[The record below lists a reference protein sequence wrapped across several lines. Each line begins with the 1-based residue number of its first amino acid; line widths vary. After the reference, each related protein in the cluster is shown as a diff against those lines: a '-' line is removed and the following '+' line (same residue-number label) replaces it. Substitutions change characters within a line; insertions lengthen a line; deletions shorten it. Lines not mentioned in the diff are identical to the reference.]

1 VESHVGC
8 DPEKLILIMQA
19 ILEKRRQEI
28 EKKDRVKAGIL
39 AFLSFS
45 GVVVLCFFLVAF
57 TKSIPPPGEQFVAV
71 GFADVGEVSEAS
83 GNVESEV
90 PSETVEEV
98 VQPETAQS
106 ESVETPAVEEVVT
119 QVESEVSVP
128 SNPDPV
134 STPEPDPEPERQL
147 NSRLSNA
154 FNALAQSGGG
164 GSEGAA
170 ESGAGNEGADD
181 GRIDGRGVVSGDNGD
196 FSLDGGKIKGY
207 PIQEEIPNKEG
218 VVRVKIVV
226 DKYGKVTSATY
237 DGAGSST
244 ADSELIEM
252 ACRAAKTTTWT
263 ENLARPIRTGFV
275 TIRFELE

>member
-1 VESHVGC
+1 
-8 DPEKLILIMQA
+8 MQA

-196 FSLDGGKIKGY
+196 FWLDGGKIKGY

-237 DGAGSST
+237 DGVGST
-244 ADSELIEM
+244 TYDSELREM

>member
-1 VESHVGC
+1 MESHVGC

>member
-1 VESHVGC
+1 MESHVGC

-57 TKSIPPPGEQFVAV
+57 KKSIPPPGEQFVAV

-196 FSLDGGKIKGY
+196 FWLDGGKIKGY

-237 DGAGSST
+237 DYDVSST

>member
-39 AFLSFS
+39 AFLSFA
-45 GVVVLCFFLVAF
+45 GVVISCFFLVAF

>member
-1 VESHVGC
+1 MESHVGC

-39 AFLSFS
+39 AFLSFA
-45 GVVVLCFFLVAF
+45 GVVISCFFLVAF